1 MAQRR
6 TLLLSLLIVA
16 CGLTAA
22 VAGVRLADL
31 RESAT
36 TATAGVA
43 EAKRALDDLRR
54 WRTSPGRAAPV
65 LADAPEL
72 TRRLREAATVA
83 GLSEPPGSEPDN
95 PKPLADTDYSEMLVY
110 LRFQPLTLRQLTTFL
125 HALARIDPSS
135 RAKTIELRPPDA
147 SAPAAAPGEELWV
160 ADVAVGYLTYT
171 PRKR

>member
-6 TLLLSLLIVA
+6 TLLLILLLVA
-16 CGLTAA
+16 CGLTAV
-22 VAGVRLADL
+22 VAWLRMSDL
-31 RESAT
+31 RASARV
-36 TATAGVA
+36 ATAGVTD
-43 EAKRALDDLRR
+43 AKRDLDDLRH

-65 LADAPEL
+65 LADTPEL

-95 PKPLADTDYSEMLVY
+95 PKPVADSDYSEMLVY

-125 HALARIDPSS
+125 HTLSRIDASS
-135 RAKTIELRPPDA
+135 RAKSIELHPPDA
-147 SAPAAAPGEELWV
+147 SAPAAPPGEELWV
-160 ADVAVGYLTYT
+160 ADVSVGYLTYT